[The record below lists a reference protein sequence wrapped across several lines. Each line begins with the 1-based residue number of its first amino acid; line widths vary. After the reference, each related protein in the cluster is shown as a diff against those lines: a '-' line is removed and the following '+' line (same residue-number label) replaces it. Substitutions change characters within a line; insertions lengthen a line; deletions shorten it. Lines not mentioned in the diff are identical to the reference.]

1 MFIQLSDDTLLPSS
15 HLLSAILRTDLVP
28 VPVSLELEV
37 RHDDELAKQLA
48 EGQKIFVTGKAIELQ
63 IIKSHIKQSPQI
75 PDRGMIQVTAVLSSC
90 VAIGY
95 RRQKAVILKSNSLG
109 AIYKACGAKV
119 SIKNDFTVPLF
130 VSFLGQVPSE
140 MIAKVLQEEAAVV
153 RLSGKQLDCVRLAD
167 LLKQPPKLSLPQ
179 GFGEQIAS
187 GFLERHL
194 VPSFYSTG
202 DNRAVIKGNTK
213 KVRAI
218 QYTPRH
224 SERAANNMTSALITK
239 QVLNLS
245 YNDDYQA
252 GDVFNIGNTPMA
264 IITAAH
270 VYETENEGGG
280 GNQYTRLWLGELET

>member
-1 MFIQLSDDTLLPSS
+1 MLIQFSNDTLLPAS
-15 HLLSAILRTDLVP
+15 HLLSAVLRTDLVP

-63 IIKSHIKQSPQI
+63 IIKSQIKQSPQI

-167 LLKQPPKLSLPQ
+167 LMKQAPKLSLPQ

-202 DNRAVIKGNTK
+202 DNRAVVKGNTK
-213 KVRAI
+213 KVRAM

-252 GDVFNIGNTPMA
+252 GDLFNIGNTPMA

-270 VYETENEGGG
+270 VYETENEGEG

>member
-1 MFIQLSDDTLLPSS
+1 MFIQLSNNVIVPAS
-15 HLLSAILRTDLVP
+15 HLSSAVLRTDLVP

-37 RHDDELAKQLA
+37 RHDDELEKQLA
-48 EGQKIFVTGKAIELQ
+48 EGQTIYATGNAIPLQ

-95 RRQKAVILKSNSLG
+95 RRQKAVILKRNSLG
-109 AIYKACGAKV
+109 AIYKSCGAKV

-167 LLKQPPKLSLPQ
+167 LMKQAPKLSLPQ

-194 VPSFYSTG
+194 VPSFYSTR
-202 DNRAVIKGNTK
+202 DDRAIINGNTK
-213 KVRAI
+213 KVRAM

-270 VYETENEGGG
+270 VYETENEGDG

>member
-1 MFIQLSDDTLLPSS
+1 MSY
-15 HLLSAILRTDLVP
+15 LLSAVLRTDLVP

-37 RHDDELAKQLA
+37 RHDDALEKQLA
-48 EGQKIFVTGKAIELQ
+48 EGQKIYVTGKAIELQ
-63 IIKSHIKQSPQI
+63 IIKSQIKQSPQI
-75 PDRGMIQVTAVLSSC
+75 PNRGMIQITAVLASC

-119 SIKNDFTVPLF
+119 NIKNDFTVPLF

-167 LLKQPPKLSLPQ
+167 LMKQPPKLSLPQ
-179 GFGEQIAS
+179 GFGEQIES

-194 VPSFYSTG
+194 VPSFYSISS
-202 DNRAVIKGNTK
+202 NRAVIKGNTK
-213 KVRAI
+213 KIRAM

-245 YNDDYQA
+245 YDENYQA

-264 IITAAH
+264 IVTAAH
-270 VYETENEGGG
+270 VYEAENEGEG

>member
-1 MFIQLSDDTLLPSS
+1 MFIQLSNDKLLPAS
-15 HLLSAILRTDLVP
+15 HLLSAVLRTDLVP

-48 EGQKIFVTGKAIELQ
+48 EGQKIFVTGKAVELQ

-167 LLKQPPKLSLPQ
+167 LMKQAPKLSLPQ

-213 KVRAI
+213 KVRAM

-252 GDVFNIGNTPMA
+252 GDVFTIGGVAMA

-270 VYETENEGGG
+270 VYETENEGDG

>member
-167 LLKQPPKLSLPQ
+167 LMKQPPKLSIPQ

-270 VYETENEGGG
+270 VYETENEGDG

>member
-1 MFIQLSDDTLLPSS
+1 MYIQLNNDKLLPQSS
-15 HLLSAILRTDLVP
+15 ILSSVLRTDLIP
-28 VPVSLELEV
+28 VPISLELEV
-37 RHDDELAKQLA
+37 RHDPELEKSLA
-48 EGQKIFVTGKAIELQ
+48 EGQTIFVTGKAIPLQ
-63 IIKSHIKQSPQI
+63 IIKSQIKQSPVI
-75 PDRGMIQVTAVLSSC
+75 PNKGMIQVTAVLSSC

-95 RRQKAVILKSNSLG
+95 RRQKAVILKNNSLG

-153 RLSGKQLDCVRLAD
+153 RLTGKQLDCVRLAD
-167 LLKQPPKLSLPQ
+167 LMKQPPKLSLPQ
-179 GFGEQIAS
+179 GVGEQIES

-194 VPSFYSTG
+194 VPSFYSTNT
-202 DNRAVIKGNTK
+202 DRSIVKGNTR

-218 QYTPRH
+218 QYAPRH

-245 YNDDYQA
+245 YNEDYQA

-264 IITAAH
+264 IVTAAH
-270 VYETENEGGG
+270 VYETENEGESGS
-280 GNQYTRLWLGELET
+280 QYTRLWLGELET

>member
-1 MFIQLSDDTLLPSS
+1 MLIQFSNDTLLPTGF
-15 HLLSAILRTDLVP
+15 LLSAVLRTDLVP

-63 IIKSHIKQSPQI
+63 IIKSQIKQSPQI

-167 LLKQPPKLSLPQ
+167 LMKQAPKLSLPQ

-202 DNRAVIKGNTK
+202 DNRAVVKGNIK
-213 KVRAI
+213 KVRAM

-252 GDVFNIGNTPMA
+252 GDLFNIGNTPMA

-270 VYETENEGGG
+270 VYETENEGEG

>member
-63 IIKSHIKQSPQI
+63 IIKSQIKQSPQI
-75 PDRGMIQVTAVLSSC
+75 PDRGIIQITAVLSSC

-153 RLSGKQLDCVRLAD
+153 RLSGKQLDCLRLAD
-167 LLKQPPKLSLPQ
+167 LMKQAPKLSLPQ
-179 GFGEQIAS
+179 GFGDQIVS

-270 VYETENEGGG
+270 VYETENEGDG

>member
-153 RLSGKQLDCVRLAD
+153 RLSGKQLDCLRLAD
-167 LLKQPPKLSLPQ
+167 LMKQAPKLSLPQ
-179 GFGEQIAS
+179 GFGDQIVS

-270 VYETENEGGG
+270 VYETENEGDG

>member
-1 MFIQLSDDTLLPSS
+1 MFIQLSDDTLLPSDF
-15 HLLSAILRTDLVP
+15 LLSAILRTDLVP
-28 VPVSLELEV
+28 VPVSLELDV
-37 RHDDELAKQLA
+37 RHNDKLEKQLA

-63 IIKSHIKQSPQI
+63 IIKSQVKQSPQT
-75 PDRGMIQVTAVLSSC
+75 PDRGIIQVTAVLASC
-90 VAIGY
+90 VSIGY
-95 RRQKAVILKSNSLG
+95 RRQ
-109 AIYKACGAKV
+109 KV

-167 LLKQPPKLSLPQ
+167 LMKQAPKLSLPQ

-202 DNRAVIKGNTK
+202 DNRAIIKGNTK
-213 KVRAI
+213 KVRATE
-218 QYTPRH
+218 YAPRH
-224 SERAANNMTSALITK
+224 SERAANNMTSSLITK
-239 QVLNLS
+239 QVLNLGF
-245 YNDDYQA
+245 NDDYQA
-252 GDVFNIGNTPMA
+252 GDVFNIGSTPMA

-270 VYETENEGGG
+270 VFETENEGES

>member
-1 MFIQLSDDTLLPSS
+1 MFIQLSNNVILPTS
-15 HLLSAILRTDLVP
+15 HLLSAVLRTDLVP

-48 EGQKIFVTGKAIELQ
+48 EGQKIFVTGKAVELQ
-63 IIKSHIKQSPQI
+63 IIKSQIKQSPQI

-167 LLKQPPKLSLPQ
+167 LMKQAPKLSLPQ

-202 DNRAVIKGNTK
+202 DNRAVVKGNTK

-252 GDVFNIGNTPMA
+252 GDVVNIGGVAMA

-270 VYETENEGGG
+270 VYETENEGDG

>member
-1 MFIQLSDDTLLPSS
+1 MLIQFSNDTLLPTGF
-15 HLLSAILRTDLVP
+15 LLSAVLRTDLVP

-63 IIKSHIKQSPQI
+63 IIKSQIKQSPQI

-167 LLKQPPKLSLPQ
+167 LMKQAPKLSLPQ
-179 GFGEQIAS
+179 GVGEQIES

-202 DNRAVIKGNTK
+202 DNRAVVKGNIK
-213 KVRAI
+213 KVRAM

-252 GDVFNIGNTPMA
+252 GDLFNIGNTPMA

-270 VYETENEGGG
+270 VYETENEGEG

>member
-1 MFIQLSDDTLLPSS
+1 MFIQLSDDKLLPSS
-15 HLLSAILRTDLVP
+15 HLLSAILRTDLIP

-63 IIKSHIKQSPQI
+63 IIKSHIKQSPQT
-75 PDRGMIQVTAVLSSC
+75 PDRGIIQITAVLSSC

-140 MIAKVLQEEAAVV
+140 MIAKVLQEEAAIV
-153 RLSGKQLDCVRLAD
+153 RLNGKQLDCVRLAD
-167 LLKQPPKLSLPQ
+167 LMKQDPKLSLPQ
-179 GFGEQIAS
+179 GFGEQIVS

-239 QVLNLS
+239 QVLNFGF
-245 YNDDYQA
+245 NDDYQA
-252 GDVFNIGNTPMA
+252 GDVFNIGSAPM
-264 IITAAH
+264 IIVTAAH
-270 VYETENEGGG
+270 VYETENEGES

>member
-1 MFIQLSDDTLLPSS
+1 MFIQLSNNVILPTS
-15 HLLSAILRTDLVP
+15 HLLSAVLRTDLVP

-48 EGQKIFVTGKAIELQ
+48 EGQKIFVTGKAVELQ
-63 IIKSHIKQSPQI
+63 IIKSQIKQSPQI

-167 LLKQPPKLSLPQ
+167 LMKQAPKLSLPQ

-202 DNRAVIKGNTK
+202 DNRAVVKGNTK

-252 GDVFNIGNTPMA
+252 GDVFNIGGVAMA

-270 VYETENEGGG
+270 VYETENEGDG

>member
-1 MFIQLSDDTLLPSS
+1 MLIQFSNDTLLPTGF
-15 HLLSAILRTDLVP
+15 LLSAVLRTDLVP

-63 IIKSHIKQSPQI
+63 IIKSQIKQSPQI

-167 LLKQPPKLSLPQ
+167 LMKQAPKLSLPQ
-179 GFGEQIAS
+179 GVGEQIES

-202 DNRAVIKGNTK
+202 DNRAVVKGNTK
-213 KVRAI
+213 KVRAM

-252 GDVFNIGNTPMA
+252 GDLFNIGNTPMA

-270 VYETENEGGG
+270 VYETENEGEG

>member
-1 MFIQLSDDTLLPSS
+1 MFIQLSDDKLLPSS
-15 HLLSAILRTDLVP
+15 HLLSAILRTDLIP

-63 IIKSHIKQSPQI
+63 IIKSHIKQSPQT
-75 PDRGMIQVTAVLSSC
+75 PDRGIIQITAVLSSC

-140 MIAKVLQEEAAVV
+140 MIAKVLQEEAAIV
-153 RLSGKQLDCVRLAD
+153 RLNGKQLDCVRLAD
-167 LLKQPPKLSLPQ
+167 LMKQDPKLSLPQ
-179 GFGEQIAS
+179 GFGEQIVS

-194 VPSFYSTG
+194 VPSFYTTS

-213 KVRAI
+213 KVRAT

-239 QVLNLS
+239 QVLNLGF
-245 YNDDYQA
+245 NDDYQA
-252 GDVFNIGNTPMA
+252 GDVFNIGSAPMV
-264 IITAAH
+264 IVTAAH
-270 VYETENEGGG
+270 VYETENEGES

>member
-1 MFIQLSDDTLLPSS
+1 MLIQFSNDTLLPTGF
-15 HLLSAILRTDLVP
+15 LLSAVLRTDLVP

-63 IIKSHIKQSPQI
+63 IIKSQIKQSPQI

-167 LLKQPPKLSLPQ
+167 LMKQAPKLSLPQ

-194 VPSFYSTG
+194 VPSFYSTR
-202 DNRAVIKGNTK
+202 DDRAIINGNTK

-252 GDVFNIGNTPMA
+252 GDVFNIGGVAMA

-270 VYETENEGGG
+270 VYETENEGDG

>member
-1 MFIQLSDDTLLPSS
+1 MFIQLSNNVILPTS
-15 HLLSAILRTDLVP
+15 HLLSAVLRTDLVP

-48 EGQKIFVTGKAIELQ
+48 EGQKIFVTGKAVELQ
-63 IIKSHIKQSPQI
+63 IIKSQIKQSPQI

-140 MIAKVLQEEAAVV
+140 LIAKVLQEEAAVV

-167 LLKQPPKLSLPQ
+167 LMKQAPKLSLPQ

-202 DNRAVIKGNTK
+202 DNRAVVKGNTK

-252 GDVFNIGNTPMA
+252 GDVFNIGGVAMA

-270 VYETENEGGG
+270 VYETENEGDG

>member
-1 MFIQLSDDTLLPSS
+1 MLIQFSNDTLLPAS
-15 HLLSAILRTDLVP
+15 HLLSAVLRTDLVP

-63 IIKSHIKQSPQI
+63 IIKSQIKQSPQI

-167 LLKQPPKLSLPQ
+167 LMKQAPKLSLPQ
-179 GFGEQIAS
+179 GVGEQIES

-202 DNRAVIKGNTK
+202 DNRAVVKGNTK
-213 KVRAI
+213 KVRAM

-270 VYETENEGGG
+270 VYETENEGEG